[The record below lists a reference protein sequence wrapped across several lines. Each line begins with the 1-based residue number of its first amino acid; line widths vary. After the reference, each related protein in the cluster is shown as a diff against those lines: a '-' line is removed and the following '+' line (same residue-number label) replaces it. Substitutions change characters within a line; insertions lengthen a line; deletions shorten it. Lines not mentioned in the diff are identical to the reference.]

1 MSTLLDELLATL
13 LATLWDVFPI
23 AGILFGFQALVLR
36 RRIHNL
42 GRVLTGFVCVV
53 LGLTFFLAGLE
64 KALFPLGSLMAA
76 QLTDPTFLTGVA
88 GASAETLRWH
98 DYYWVYLFALAI
110 GFATAIAEP
119 ALIAVSMKASQ
130 VSGGVVTTW
139 GLRMAVGLGAGI
151 GIAVG
156 ALRIVTGVPLGYV
169 VMAAY
174 ALVILQTFGA
184 PRAIVP
190 LAYDSG
196 GVTTSTVTV
205 PIVAALGLGLAT
217 TIPGRDPLIDGF
229 GMIATTCLFPIV
241 TVMTY
246 AQIGQWR
253 ARRRAVR
260 EPAARSST
268 DAFQVDHS
276 ARRR

>member
-1 MSTLLDELLATL
+1 MSAMLDDLFATL
-13 LATLWDVFPI
+13 LSTLRDVVPI
-23 AGILFGFQALVLR
+23 ATILLVFQFLVLR
-36 RRIHNL
+36 RRVQHP
-42 GRVLTGFVCVV
+42 GRVLLGFVYVV
-53 LGLTFFLAGLE
+53 LGLSFFLAGLE
-64 KALFPLGSLMAA
+64 RALFPLGRLMAE
-76 QLTDPTFLTGVA
+76 QLTDPAFLTGMA
-88 GASAETLRWH
+88 NATTETLHWH

-119 ALIAVSMKASQ
+119 ALIAVAMKASQ

-156 ALRIVTGVPLGYV
+156 ALRIVTGIPLGYV

-174 ALVILQTFGA
+174 ALVILQTFRA
-184 PRAIVP
+184 PRSIIP

-229 GMIATTCLFPIV
+229 GMIATTCLFPII
-241 TVMTY
+241 TVMAY

-253 ARRRAVR
+253 ARRREAR
-260 EPAARSST
+260 EQAERS
-268 DAFQVDHS
+268 
-276 ARRR
+276 

>member
-1 MSTLLDELLATL
+1 MSAIVNELLD
-13 LATLWDVFPI
+13 TLWGTLRDVFPI
-23 AGILFGFQALVLR
+23 AVILFVFQFLVLR
-36 RRIHNL
+36 KRVANL
-42 GRVLTGFVCVV
+42 GRVLLGFGYVIP
-53 LGLTFFLAGLE
+53 GLTFFLAGLE
-64 KALFPLGSLMAA
+64 QALFPLGDLMAR
-76 QLTDPTFLTGVA
+76 QLTDPAFITGMA
-88 GASAETLRWH
+88 DATAETLKWH

-119 ALIAVSMKASQ
+119 ALIAVALKASQ
-130 VSGGVVTTW
+130 VSGGVVTAW
-139 GLRMAVGLGAGI
+139 GLRVAVGLGAGL

-174 ALVILQTFGA
+174 VLVIIQTFRA
-184 PRAIVP
+184 PRAIIP

-205 PIVAALGLGLAT
+205 PIVAALGLGLAS

-229 GMIATTCLFPIV
+229 GMIATTCLFPII

-253 ARRRAVR
+253 ARRREAR
-260 EPAARSST
+260 EQAARS
-268 DAFQVDHS
+268 
-276 ARRR
+276 

>member
-1 MSTLLDELLATL
+1 MSDLFGELLGTL
-13 LATLWDVFPI
+13 FGTLRDVFPI
-23 AGILFGFQALVLR
+23 ALILFVFQFLVLR
-36 RRIHNL
+36 KRVPHL
-42 GRVLTGFVCVV
+42 GRILGGFVYVI

-64 KALFPLGSLMAA
+64 QALFPLGDLMAR
-76 QLTDPTFLTGVA
+76 QLTDPAFITGMA
-88 GASAETLRWH
+88 DATAATLKWH

-119 ALIAVSMKASQ
+119 ALIAVALKASQ
-130 VSGGVVTTW
+130 VSGGVVTAW
-139 GLRMAVGLGAGI
+139 GLRIAVGIGAGI

-169 VMAAY
+169 VTAAY
-174 ALVILQTFGA
+174 AVVIIQTFRA
-184 PRAIVP
+184 PRSIIP

-205 PIVAALGLGLAT
+205 PIVTALGLGLAS

-229 GMIATTCLFPIV
+229 GMIATTCLFPII

-246 AQIGQWR
+246 AQLGQWR
-253 ARRRAVR
+253 ARRREAR
-260 EPAARSST
+260 EQAERS
-268 DAFQVDHS
+268 
-276 ARRR
+276 

>member
-1 MSTLLDELLATL
+1 MSAMLDDLFATL
-13 LATLWDVFPI
+13 LSTLRDVVPI
-23 AGILFGFQALVLR
+23 ATILLVFQFLVLR
-36 RRIHNL
+36 RRVQHP
-42 GRVLTGFVCVV
+42 GRVLLGFVYVV
-53 LGLTFFLAGLE
+53 LGLSFFLAGLE
-64 KALFPLGSLMAA
+64 RALFPLGRLMAE
-76 QLTDPTFLTGVA
+76 QLTDPTFLTGMA
-88 GASAETLRWH
+88 NATTEILRWH

-119 ALIAVSMKASQ
+119 ALIAVAMKASQ

-156 ALRIVTGVPLGYV
+156 ALRIVTGIPLGYV

-174 ALVILQTFGA
+174 ALVILQTFRA
-184 PRAIVP
+184 PRSIIP

-229 GMIATTCLFPIV
+229 GMIATTCLFPII
-241 TVMTY
+241 TVMAY

-253 ARRRAVR
+253 ARRREAR
-260 EPAARSST
+260 EQAERS
-268 DAFQVDHS
+268 
-276 ARRR
+276 

>member
-1 MSTLLDELLATL
+1 MSAMLDELSSTLLSTL
-13 LATLWDVFPI
+13 RDVLPI
-23 AGILFGFQALVLR
+23 AAILFVFQFLVLR
-36 RRIHNL
+36 RRVQHA
-42 GRVLTGFVCVV
+42 GRVLLGFVYVV
-53 LGLTFFLAGLE
+53 LGLGFFLAGLE
-64 KALFPLGSLMAA
+64 KALFPLGRLMAE
-76 QLTDPTFLTGVA
+76 QLTDPAFLTGMTDA
-88 GASAETLRWH
+88 TAETLRWH

-119 ALIAVSMKASQ
+119 ALIAVAMKASQ
-130 VSGGVVTTW
+130 VSGGVVTAW
-139 GLRMAVGLGAGI
+139 GLRVAVGLGAGI

-156 ALRIVTGVPLGYV
+156 ALRIVTGIPLGYV

-174 ALVILQTFGA
+174 ALVILQTFRA
-184 PRAIVP
+184 PRSIIP

-229 GMIATTCLFPIV
+229 GMIATTCLFPII

-246 AQIGQWR
+246 AQIGQWQ
-253 ARRRAVR
+253 ARRRAAR
-260 EPAARSST
+260 EQAE
-268 DAFQVDHS
+268 
-276 ARRR
+276 RR

>member
-1 MSTLLDELLATL
+1 MSAVLDELLATL
-13 LATLWDVFPI
+13 LSTLWDVFPI
-23 AGILFGFQALVLR
+23 ATILLVFQFLVLR
-36 RRIHNL
+36 RRVQHP
-42 GRVLTGFVCVV
+42 GRVLLGFVYVV
-53 LGLTFFLAGLE
+53 LGLSFFLAGLE
-64 KALFPLGSLMAA
+64 KALFPLGRLMAE
-76 QLTDPTFLTGVA
+76 QLTDPAFLTGMA
-88 GASAETLRWH
+88 DATAETLRWH

-119 ALIAVSMKASQ
+119 ALIAVAIKASR
-130 VSGGVVTTW
+130 VSGGEVTAW
-139 GLRMAVGLGAGI
+139 GLRMAVGLGAGT

-156 ALRIVTGVPLGYV
+156 ALRIVTGTPLGYV

-174 ALVILQTFGA
+174 ALVILQTFRA
-184 PRAIVP
+184 PRSIIP

-229 GMIATTCLFPIV
+229 GMIATTCLFPII

-253 ARRRAVR
+253 ARRREAR
-260 EPAARSST
+260 EQAERS
-268 DAFQVDHS
+268 
-276 ARRR
+276 